1 MLCPLHLPSFHAWI
15 LDSAI
20 SLVWQQF
27 LLPSV
32 RECAARRTQVAGG
45 KHHTACVCVLP
56 AINACS
62 MQSLDDI
69 YGPY

>member
-1 MLCPLHLPSFHAWI
+1 MLCPLHLPSFLAWI

-32 RECAARRTQVAGG
+32 RECAAHRTQVAGG
-45 KHHTACVCVLP
+45 KHHTACVCVSCL
-56 AINACS
+56 
-62 MQSLDDI
+62 L
-69 YGPY
+69 